1 MMPRVLVFFMLVWLG
16 GFFAAGATAGAPLAV
31 VTGSVGMFCTLAA
44 TAARINAP
52 QSPDGRRG
60 SG

>member
-1 MMPRVLVFFMLVWLG
+1 MPKVLVFFMLVWLG

-31 VTGSVGMFCTLAA
+31 ITGSVGMLCTLAV
-44 TAARINAP
+44 TAARISSP
-52 QSPDGRRG
+52 QSPAGRRG